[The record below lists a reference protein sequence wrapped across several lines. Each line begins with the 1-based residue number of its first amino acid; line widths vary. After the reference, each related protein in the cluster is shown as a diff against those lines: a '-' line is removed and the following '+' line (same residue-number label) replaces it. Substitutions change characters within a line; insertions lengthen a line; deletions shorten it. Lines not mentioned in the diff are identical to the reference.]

1 MAARRVA
8 VGVREVQLAPS
19 LINDTAREE
28 PWIDLASTGGQ
39 LALDLIKIERL
50 ELGRLRPR
58 SVEVERHQQHPARC
72 AAAAATQSA
81 PPAQQHCDDV
91 PGSVRPYDQPFFDGR
106 VGAAVSI
113 EEGIAWRGAA
123 HAIWALGIPA
133 EPSGAAVKNPIGVG
147 LTCVIMA
154 VADV

>member
-1 MAARRVA
+1 LAARCVA
-8 VGVREVQLAPS
+8 AGVGEVQLAPS

-28 PWIDLASTGGQ
+28 PWIDLASTGSQ

-50 ELGRLRPR
+50 ELGRLLAGI
-58 SVEVERHQQHPARC
+58 VEVERHQQHPARC
-72 AAAAATQSA
+72 ATASA